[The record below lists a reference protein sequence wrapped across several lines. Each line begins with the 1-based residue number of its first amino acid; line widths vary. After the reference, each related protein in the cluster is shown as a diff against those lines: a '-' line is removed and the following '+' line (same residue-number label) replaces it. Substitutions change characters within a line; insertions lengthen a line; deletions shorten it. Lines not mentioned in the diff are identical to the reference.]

1 MCEICGGPYF
11 TVNCPQYE
19 GSSARCYAN
28 PFMCQNCGIP
38 HISIFCPYFP
48 RYSTRYA
55 NPFVQSQRYFSQG
68 YSLNYYDNQ
77 PYYDDPYQQPQH
89 NQGQTSDR
97 GSGGSLSRMEE
108 MFAQMMTQ
116 NAQMMTQNEATQKS
130 LAVFAKTQEQINRN
144 RESALSDQQSALLD
158 LQRTVDDIARRL
170 KEEEQAQKV
179 QPEQPTT
186 GYTYEDWSDEE
197 ITSVTEMKM
206 DDEVPPPVPQV
217 PIINYW
223 SDSDDE
229 IDEEEWAAYQR
240 SLVKKEVIEEEVE
253 LGDSTGWMFDEV
265 EKEKVM
271 EEEVDLGDS
280 LGLMFGAEEEIEE
293 VEIKSSGEDE

>member
-1 MCEICGGPYF
+1 MCEICGGPHF

-55 NPFVQSQRYFSQG
+55 NPFVQSQPYFSQG

-89 NQGQTSDR
+89 SQGQFS
-97 GSGGSLSRMEE
+97 GSGGQFASGGSTQESQGSDKALQGCLSRMEE

-116 NAQMMTQNEATQKS
+116 NQA
-130 LAVFAKTQEQINRN
+130 FAKNQEQINKN
-144 RESALSDQQSALLD
+144 KESALLDQQSALLD

-179 QPEQPTT
+179 QPEQLTT
-186 GYTYEDWSDEE
+186 GYTYDAEGNYLGYMLSTGELIPTFPELGKELPYEEWSDEE
-197 ITSVTEMKM
+197 ITSVTETKM
-206 DDEVPPPVPQV
+206 DTEVPPPVPQV

-229 IDEEEWAAYQR
+229 IDEEEGAAYQR

-253 LGDSTGWMFDEV
+253 LGDSTG
-265 EKEKVM
+265 
-271 EEEVDLGDS
+271 
-280 LGLMFGAEEEIEE
+280 
-293 VEIKSSGEDE
+293 